1 MKNYYEDD
9 IINEGGQVETGL
21 ELAKFLGKGAKEA
34 GKKLVSVPVQ
44 AFKKHTLKDVSKG
57 IDFGKLTSY
66 RNFKADPKGTIKKLT
81 NKDAWKGKALQ
92 LKGELDKTRTR
103 AKVGAAVLGTGM
115 AANEIRD
122 DFTNVKSVA
131 NAAKL
136 GVGATVRLGAVD
148 VPKASARV
156 LSLMVQSAAATVGG
170 IAAATAGFNAAVDSG
185 RITGECLLH
194 PSRCR
199 ASIVRAITNSAGA
212 VKSKAS
218 NVATGVKN
226 SSTTSKVAA
235 GAAVVGGTVL
245 AAKLIKDALEKKDW
259 YNNGCSKIEDPEKKK
274 ACLSH
279 VGVKVRKELMAKM
292 KRCKLANN
300 PDKCVAAIREKLN
313 ELG

>member
-1 MKNYYEDD
+1 VKKYYEDD
-9 IINEGGQVETGL
+9 VINEAGKVETGL
-21 ELAKFLGKGAKEA
+21 ELAKFLGSGAKKA
-34 GKKLVSVPVQ
+34 GKKLVSVPVE
-44 AFKKHTLKDVSKG
+44 AFKKHTLRDVSKG

-66 RNFKADPKGTIKKLT
+66 KNFKADPKGTLAKLKS
-81 NKDAWKGKALQ
+81 KDAWKGKALQ

-115 AANEIRD
+115 AANEIKD

-199 ASIVRAITNSAGA
+199 ASIVRAITNGASSVKAKAGS
-212 VKSKAS
+212 VAS
-218 NVATGVKN
+218 GIKN
-226 SSTTSKVAA
+226 SSTTSKVAT

-259 YNNGCSKIEDPEKKK
+259 YNNGCNKIEDPEKKS
-274 ACLSH
+274 ACLAH
-279 VGVKVRKELMAKM
+279 VGDKVRKELMAKM

-300 PDKCVAAIREKLN
+300 PDKCTAAIRAKLN